1 MGVAPFSVTQE
12 RKEVVQ
18 FTEIYY
24 EEPNALLIP
33 LPMEESKLM
42 AFTKPFHSLVWLF
55 GDVHGK
61 DKNVCTKTESI
72 RIIEEKTGRDVSY
85 VTYKDERC
93 HVKFVDSTR

>member
-1 MGVAPFSVTQE
+1 M
-12 RKEVVQ
+12 
-18 FTEIYY
+18 
-24 EEPNALLIP
+24 LLNLWI
-33 LPMEESKLM
+33 
-42 AFTKPFHSLVWLF
+42 LVWLF

-61 DKNVCTKTESI
+61 DKNFCTKTESI